1 MLTSIHLVYVAE
13 YTIAIRREKTNISD
27 AQGRTVSQCDIPL
40 SKVDSAILQKAKQK
54 HNTIYGRHHNAQK
67 HI

>member
-40 SKVDSAILQKAKQK
+40 SKVDSAILQWISSFVIGKQIESRLL
-54 HNTIYGRHHNAQK
+54 TLS
-67 HI
+67 